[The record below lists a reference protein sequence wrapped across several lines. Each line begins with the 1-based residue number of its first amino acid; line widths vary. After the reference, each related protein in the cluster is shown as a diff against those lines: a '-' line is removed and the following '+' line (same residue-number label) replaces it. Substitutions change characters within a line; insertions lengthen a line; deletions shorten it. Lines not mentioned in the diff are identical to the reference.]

1 MTEAYIKSMRAAKKN
16 TEIDKFNALART
28 WWDPHGPMAPLH
40 WMNPPRLQFI
50 KNNLPKNLPAKKLAG
65 LDIGCGAGLLTEP
78 LARQGHRMT
87 AVDGAADAITV
98 ARNRAEAEGLAI
110 DYVLGEVPHARL
122 KNNTYDFVTAL
133 EIIEH
138 VDNPRVFLQ
147 AAIACLKPGGT
158 LFLSTLNR
166 TLKSRLVAILG
177 AEYVLRILPLG
188 THDYDK
194 FIKPSELVAMLQD
207 EGMTVTAL
215 NGLTFSPF
223 KKSFALCEN
232 DLDIN
237 YILAAEK
244 CV

>member
-1 MTEAYIKSMRAAKKN
+1 MGTPKKN
-16 TEIDKFNALART
+16 TEIDKFNALASS
-28 WWDPHGPMAPLH
+28 WWDPYGPMAPLH

-50 KNNLPKNLPAKKLAG
+50 KNHLPAGKLTG

-87 AVDGAADAITV
+87 GIDGATDAITV
-98 ARNRAEAEGLAI
+98 AQSRATAERL
-110 DYVLGEVPHARL
+110 DVTYMLGEIPHATIK
-122 KNNTYDFVTAL
+122 KNAFDFVTAL

-138 VDNPRVFLQ
+138 VDDPRAFLHS
-147 AAIACLKPGGT
+147 AVSCLKPGGT

-177 AEYVLRILPLG
+177 AEYVLRMLPLG

-194 FIKPSELVAMLQD
+194 FIKPSELVAMLED
-207 EGMTVTAL
+207 EGMTVIAL

-223 KKSFALCEN
+223 KKSFALSED

-237 YILAAEK
+237 YILAATK
-244 CV
+244 PR